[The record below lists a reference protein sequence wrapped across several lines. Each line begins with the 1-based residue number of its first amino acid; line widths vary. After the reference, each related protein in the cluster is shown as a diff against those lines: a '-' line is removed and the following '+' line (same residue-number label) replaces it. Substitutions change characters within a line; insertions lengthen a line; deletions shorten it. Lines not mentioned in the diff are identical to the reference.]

1 MIIRRIQINTPKPAE
16 DMRFKPQPIPCAHEE
31 KLQEIELKK
40 KIIENKKALEKGIIK
55 YPNKLFFLKLLRAF
69 LAEIKKK
76 IAVTNNKRK
85 LFSSLTKIKYSG
97 KSNINDFI

>member
-1 MIIRRIQINTPKPAE
+1 
-16 DMRFKPQPIPCAHEE
+16 MRFKPQPILQPTSSHGENAE

-40 KIIENKKALEKGIIK
+40 KIIESKKALEKGIIK

-69 LAEIKKK
+69 FAEIKKK
-76 IAVTNNKRK
+76 IAVINNKRK
-85 LFSSLTKIKYSG
+85 LLSSLTKIKYSG